1 MKPWFIQEDNVIPFR
16 KKDTSVVR
24 LPNVNAY
31 PDFLTGVQDLQ
42 NHLKQGDISSD
53 IHKKL
58 YQDLI
63 HRFMKVESFETPWF
77 LKEELIQ
84 EYRTSTEYKGYKI
97 EIHRTKVKPP
107 YVATITSQSTKR
119 ELQRQGG
126 ETEQEALKNA
136 QDSIDSMEAQAPTI
150 SSDSTTSILFNT
162 LASGELLKDPSIYN
176 DIYAKID
183 QGEAGPILVIG
194 NETYGSDALLKAG
207 FKKSSDRRPVKQKTS
222 SEESM
227 PQVMFP
233 FSGSDLKDAGIKVNG
248 RYVMDIEGQ
257 YQDEYQHTVYPLT
270 FVGITI
276 HSRDTLRMSKPG
288 FTVGTRRNED
298 VERPWFLGEAPA
310 DQGLTGLGVPQQPT
324 VTPNQGGISNL
335 ADPEKMRQRVLAQLA
350 KKGAEDPVFQKIYK
364 DIIVGNPIQSRI
376 ENYLTTR
383 NDPDA
388 INNMTY
394 LIKNIPTLTND
405 VNKLKEFLNNL
416 KNPKHDFIN
425 LDKLIPSSGME
436 SLVDLIEV
444 VSDPMAKELFSRME
458 KELVGSALVKGEKGA
473 SDAGPGEGALAIL
486 SPNITF
492 APDQDALEKG
502 GDIRIKGSKVEVK
515 GFNGVL
521 RKNPVNQSGVASFL
535 KGQKGKYQLRSAG
548 QTIRVNDLAK
558 PKNPK
563 QFSNDFDT
571 KGFIDAVTESWF
583 GGTSSTLKQAAHTPA
598 FLEEWYRL
606 SYNFYAKEGGHKGI
620 LFLIRGKYCFC
631 VNGNQTLAFATGP
644 GMKPDHG
651 SLYGEKVA
659 QNPRE
664 MGIRISI

>member
-16 KKDTSVVR
+16 KKDKGVVR

-77 LKEELIQ
+77 LREAPGDPGITGLGISQ
-84 EYRTSTEYKGYKI
+84 E
-97 EIHRTKVKPP
+97 
-107 YVATITSQSTKR
+107 
-119 ELQRQGG
+119 
-126 ETEQEALKNA
+126 
-136 QDSIDSMEAQAPTI
+136 PTI
-150 SSDSTTSILFNT
+150 S
-162 LASGELLKDPSIYN
+162 P
-176 DIYAKID
+176 D
-183 QGEAGPILVIG
+183 QKGIG
-194 NETYGSDALLKAG
+194 A
-207 FKKSSDRRPVKQKTS
+207 F
-222 SEESM
+222 
-227 PQVMFP
+227 
-233 FSGSDLKDAGIKVNG
+233 
-248 RYVMDIEGQ
+248 
-257 YQDEYQHTVYPLT
+257 
-270 FVGITI
+270 
-276 HSRDTLRMSKPG
+276 
-288 FTVGTRRNED
+288 
-298 VERPWFLGEAPA
+298 
-310 DQGLTGLGVPQQPT
+310 
-324 VTPNQGGISNL
+324 

-388 INNMTY
+388 INNMAY

-492 APDQDALEKG
+492 APDEDALEKG

-521 RKNPVNQSGVASFL
+521 RKNQIEQSGVANFL
-535 KGQKGKYQLRSAG
+535 KTQKGKYQLRAAG
-548 QTIRVNDLAK
+548 QTIRVNDFAK
-558 PKNPK
+558 PKDPR

-571 KGFIDAVTESWF
+571 NGFIDAVTKSWF

-651 SLYGEKVA
+651 SLYGAKVA

-664 MGIRISI
+664 LGIRISIK